1 LALYIMAF
9 VFGGGQTVPKVDPI
23 QASKRVIAK
32 AIRGLSSEVLRMD
45 RQEKQLIAKIRQ
57 AVKNSDAMVVK
68 QSSTELVRLRSR
80 KQGNYNMQS
89 KFTVLS
95 DRVFAVA
102 NTHSM
107 SDSMRQM
114 TSAMSSINSQVDLQA
129 MTRIV
134 ANFEK
139 QEELIEEKQDIMDE
153 VLTNVGEVPDEGL
166 LVDDAVNMIL
176 SELALE
182 FFQSPIVHTG
192 HHPQQEIEEDL
203 ERRIELL
210 KH

>member
-1 LALYIMAF
+1 MAF

-23 QASKRVIAK
+23 QASKRSIAK
-32 AIRGLSSEVLRMD
+32 AIRGLTSEVVRMD

-57 AVKNSDAMVVK
+57 AVKNSDIMVVK

-95 DRVFAVA
+95 DRIFAIG
-102 NTHSM
+102 NTHNM

-114 TSAMSSINSQVDLQA
+114 TSAMSNINSQVDLQA
-129 MTRIV
+129 LTRIV
-134 ANFEK
+134 ANFEQ
-139 QEELIEEKQDIMDE
+139 QEELVEEKQDIMDE
-153 VLTNVGEVPDEGL
+153 VLANVGEVPDEGL
-166 LVDDAVNMIL
+166 LADDAVNMIL

-182 FFQSPIVHTG
+182 FVHSPIVHAG
-192 HHPQQEIEEDL
+192 HNSQQELEEDI

-210 KH
+210 KR